1 MYAAAYS
8 AVNAKYL
15 RKRNMKTRMNKVIR
29 CRKKRTA
36 KEKSINM
43 ELKKLQILKL
53 NQRVVKG
60 MLNIWT

>member
-29 CRKKRTA
+29 CHKIMTA
-36 KEKSINM
+36 KEKLINM

-53 NQRVVKG
+53 NQRVAEEI
-60 MLNIWT
+60 LNIWT